1 MRNTKMTCSSKN
13 PKKMKSAQF
22 KEKVVVVT
30 GAASGVGTALCR
42 RFAENGAKIG
52 LVDMDEGNARRLEK
66 ELAAKG
72 TPTCVTQC
80 DVANENACINAMET
94 INRCFGGV
102 DILVNN
108 AGITLRDTFRNTV
121 SSAYK
126 KVMDVNF
133 FGSLYWTKAALESLI
148 KRKGMVIVTSSIA
161 GIAPLPGRTGYC
173 ASKFALHGL
182 FETLRL
188 EMAPYGVH
196 VMMVCPSFVRTELQ
210 TRALGGDGRIT
221 TYSQSTMGK
230 QQTPEALAKIICNG
244 ALKKKKCVIP
254 TFQGR
259 LAWFIHG
266 LAHGIYDWIVLKQFK
281 SELAR

>member
-30 GAASGVGTALCR
+30 GAASGIGTALCR

-254 TFQGR
+254 TFQGK

-266 LAHGIYDWIVLKQFK
+266 LAPGIYDWIVLKQFK

>member
-1 MRNTKMTCSSKN
+1 MTFNSKN
-13 PKKMKSAQF
+13 HNKMKTEPF

-30 GAASGVGTALCR
+30 GAASGIGAALCR

-52 LVDMDEGNARRLEK
+52 LVDMDEGNARLLEK

-72 TPTCVTQC
+72 APTCMTQC
-80 DVANENACINAMET
+80 DVANESSCITAMET
-94 INRCFGGV
+94 IDRCFGGV

-126 KVMDVNF
+126 KVMEVNF
-133 FGSLYWTKAALESLI
+133 FGSLYWAKAALDSLI
-148 KRKGMVIVTSSIA
+148 QRKGIIIVTSSIA

-188 EMAPYGVH
+188 EMVPYGVH
-196 VMMVCPSFVRTELQ
+196 VMMVCPTFVTTGLQ
-210 TRALGGDGRIT
+210 ERALGGNGRIT
-221 TYSQSTMGK
+221 THPQSTMGK
-230 QQTPEALAKIICNG
+230 PQTPEALAKIICHG
-244 ALKKKKCVIP
+244 ALKRKKWVIP

-259 LAWFIHG
+259 LAWCIRG
-266 LAHGIYDWIVLKQFK
+266 LAPGVYDRFVLKQFE

>member
-1 MRNTKMTCSSKN
+1 MRITLMTSGSKHHN
-13 PKKMKSAQF
+13 KMKTEQF
-22 KEKVVVVT
+22 KEKVVVIT
-30 GAASGVGTALCR
+30 GAASGIGAALCR

-52 LVDMDEGNARRLEK
+52 LVDMDEENARLLEK

-72 TPTCVTQC
+72 VSTCVTQC
-80 DVANENACINAMET
+80 DVANENSCITAMDT

-133 FGSLYWTKAALESLI
+133 FGSLYWTKAALDSLI
-148 KRKGMVIVTSSIA
+148 QRKGMVIVTSSIA
-161 GIAPLPGRTGYC
+161 GFAPLPGRTGYC

-221 TYSQSTMGK
+221 THPQSTMGK

-244 ALKKKKCVIP
+244 ALKRKKWVIP

-259 LAWFIHG
+259 LAWFIRG
-266 LAHGIYDWIVLKQFK
+266 LAPGIYDWIVLRQFE
-281 SELAR
+281 SELRR

>member
-1 MRNTKMTCSSKN
+1 M
-13 PKKMKSAQF
+13 
-22 KEKVVVVT
+22 
-30 GAASGVGTALCR
+30 AALPQISGR
-42 RFAENGAKIG
+42 E
-52 LVDMDEGNARRLEK
+52 
-66 ELAAKG
+66 
-72 TPTCVTQC
+72 
-80 DVANENACINAMET
+80 
-94 INRCFGGV
+94 
-102 DILVNN
+102 
-108 AGITLRDTFRNTV
+108 
-121 SSAYK
+121 
-126 KVMDVNF
+126 
-133 FGSLYWTKAALESLI
+133 AALESLI

-210 TRALGGDGRIT
+210 TRALGGDGRIN
-221 TYSQSTMGK
+221 TYPQSTMGK

-266 LAHGIYDWIVLKQFK
+266 LAPGIYDWIVLKQFK

>member
-30 GAASGVGTALCR
+30 GAASGIGTALCR

-148 KRKGMVIVTSSIA
+148 KRKGMVIVTSSIS

-266 LAHGIYDWIVLKQFK
+266 LAPGIYDWIVLKQFK

>member
-1 MRNTKMTCSSKN
+1 
-13 PKKMKSAQF
+13 MKPEQF

-30 GAASGVGTALCR
+30 GAASGIGAALCR

-52 LVDMDEGNARRLEK
+52 LVDMDEENARLLEK

-72 TPTCVTQC
+72 APTCVTPC
-80 DVANENACINAMET
+80 DVANENSCINSMET
-94 INRCFGGV
+94 IHRRLGEV

-108 AGITLRDTFRNTV
+108 AGITLRDTFRNTKP
-121 SSAYK
+121 SAYK

-133 FGSLYWTKAALESLI
+133 FGSLYWTKVALDSLI
-148 KRKGMVIVTSSIA
+148 KQKGMVIVTSSIA

-188 EMAPYGVH
+188 EMKPYGVH
-196 VMMVCPSFVRTELQ
+196 VMMVCPTFVSTELQ

-221 TYSQSTMGK
+221 THPQSTMGK
-230 QQTPEALAKIICNG
+230 EQTPEALAKIICDG
-244 ALKKKKCVIP
+244 ALKRKNQIIP
-254 TFQGR
+254 TFQGK
-259 LAWFIHG
+259 LAWFIHA
-266 LAHGIYDWIVLKQFK
+266 LAPGIYDWIVLKQFE
-281 SELAR
+281 SELAG

>member
-30 GAASGVGTALCR
+30 GAASGIGTALCR

-148 KRKGMVIVTSSIA
+148 KRKGMVIVTSSIS

-266 LAHGIYDWIVLKQFK
+266 LAPGIYDWIVLKQFE

>member
-1 MRNTKMTCSSKN
+1 MTTGSKN
-13 PKKMKSAQF
+13 HNKMKTEPF

-30 GAASGVGTALCR
+30 GAASGIGAALCR

-52 LVDMDEGNARRLEK
+52 LVDMDAENARLLEK
-66 ELAAKG
+66 ELAARG
-72 TPTCVTQC
+72 APTCVTQC
-80 DVANENACINAMET
+80 DVANENSCIAAMDT
-94 INRCFGGV
+94 ITRCFGGV

-133 FGSLYWTKAALESLI
+133 FGSLYWAKAALDSLI
-148 KRKGMVIVTSSIA
+148 QRKGMIIVTSSIA
-161 GIAPLPGRTGYC
+161 GITPLPGRTGYC

-188 EMAPYGVH
+188 EMTPYGVH
-196 VMMVCPSFVRTELQ
+196 VMMVCPTFVSTELQ

-221 TYSQSTMGK
+221 THPQSTLGK

-244 ALKKKKCVIP
+244 ALKRKRQVIP

-259 LAWFIHG
+259 LAWFIHS
-266 LAHGIYDWIVLKQFK
+266 LAPGIYDWIVLKQFE

>member
-30 GAASGVGTALCR
+30 GAASGIGAALCR

-52 LVDMDEGNARRLEK
+52 LVDMDEGNARLLEK

-161 GIAPLPGRTGYC
+161 GIVPLPGRTGYC

-188 EMAPYGVH
+188 EMTPYGVH

-221 TYSQSTMGK
+221 TYPQSTMGK

-266 LAHGIYDWIVLKQFK
+266 LAPGIYDWIILKQFK

>member
-266 LAHGIYDWIVLKQFK
+266 LAPGIYDWIVLKQFK

>member
-30 GAASGVGTALCR
+30 GAASGIGAALCR

-52 LVDMDEGNARRLEK
+52 LVDMDEGNARLLEK

-72 TPTCVTQC
+72 ASTCVTQC
-80 DVANENACINAMET
+80 DVSNENSCINAMET

-121 SSAYK
+121 SSTYK

-133 FGSLYWTKAALESLI
+133 FGSLYWTKAALDSLI
-148 KRKGMVIVTSSIA
+148 QRKGMVIVTSSIA
-161 GIAPLPGRTGYC
+161 GIVPLPGRTGYC

-188 EMAPYGVH
+188 EMTPYGVH

-221 TYSQSTMGK
+221 TYPQSTMGK

-259 LAWFIHG
+259 LAWFIRG
-266 LAHGIYDWIVLKQFK
+266 LAPGIYDWIILKQFK